1 MTEVILICNDY
12 YEVVDNSDCNAA
24 DDYNLIHLGPHY
36 SWKTWSALNFGDHED
51 ELPF

>member
-1 MTEVILICNDY
+1 MTKVILICNDY

-24 DDYNLIHLGPHY
+24 DDYNLIYLGPYISYDTHQ
-36 SWKTWSALNFGDHED
+36 ALQNGGD